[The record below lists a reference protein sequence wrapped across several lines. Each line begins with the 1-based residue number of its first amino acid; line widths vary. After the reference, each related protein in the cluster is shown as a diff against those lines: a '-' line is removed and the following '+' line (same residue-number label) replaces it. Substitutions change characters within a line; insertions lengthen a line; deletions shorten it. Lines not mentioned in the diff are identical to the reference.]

1 MIDEDDYHGDDMVGT
16 VLAKPKRVTKQMHLD
31 GSAIAEPGPDNYRCQ
46 QCQLHLQS
54 KDPFHVPGKSS
65 STVIVSSSPI
75 DIASQLWYD
84 IRLVMFKKTGLS
96 DKTVTYMTPTLCTPY
111 KKKVTALQLRM
122 CEPFVASVIHGQK
135 PKRVIAMGV
144 NSVKQ
149 LVDSKASIR
158 GLIGSTL
165 DYQGVPLYATY
176 DPSAALADKPEF
188 LVSIQRHLYRIM
200 HGLTNLLPTFPGWK
214 R

>member
-1 MIDEDDYHGDDMVGT
+1 MTRI
-16 VLAKPKRVTKQMHLD
+16 TKQMHLD
-31 GSAIAEPGPDNYRCQ
+31 GSAIEEPGPDNYRCQ

-54 KDPFHVPGKSS
+54 RDPFHVPDKSNR
-65 STVIVSSSPI
+65 TVIVSSSPI

-84 IRLVMFKKTGLS
+84 IRLLIFKDTGLT
-96 DKTVTYMTPTLCTPY
+96 DKNVTYMTPTLCTPY
-111 KKKVTALQLRM
+111 RKKVTALQLRM
-122 CEPFVASVIHGQK
+122 CEPFIVSTIHNQK

-158 GLIGSTL
+158 GLIGSKL
-165 DYQGVPLYATY
+165 DYQGVPLYVTY

-188 LVSIQRHLYRIM
+188 LVSIQHHLYRIM
-200 HGLTNLLPTFPGWK
+200 TGLTNLLPKFPGWK
-214 R
+214 K